1 MFQRL
6 AQDAV
11 PNDGDW
17 NSEKCLE
24 EYLALN
30 SISRFL
36 DSCCVSIWVIA
47 LLEKG
52 LKPWQMGISL
62 KEKCQQRFLSKLIF
76 GIIVF
81 LHDKK
86 TGTSDF
92 MFKKKTSA
100 LFVEIVT
107 STTPKPTS
115 MFGAPRSS
123 SAFCSASLAWTQ
135 ATSWQIKKLTPGMK
149 RWKSKMLQKKHLYDT
164 LFSKREDDFCIFCL
178 THQVMSWLWQAHGS

>member
-86 TGTSDF
+86 RGPLILCS
-92 MFKKKTSA
+92 KKNISPFRWNCHFNDSETDID
-100 LFVEIVT
+100 VRR
-107 STTPKPTS
+107 STLLV
-115 MFGAPRSS
+115 G
-123 SAFCSASLAWTQ
+123 L
-135 ATSWQIKKLTPGMK
+135 
-149 RWKSKMLQKKHLYDT
+149 
-164 LFSKREDDFCIFCL
+164 LFSL
-178 THQVMSWLWQAHGS
+178 TGLNAGHLLADQKINPRDEKMKI

>member
-6 AQDAV
+6 AHDAV

-24 EYLALN
+24 ECLALN

-62 KEKCQQRFLSKLIF
+62 KEKCQRRFLSKLIF

-81 LHDKK
+81 YMTKNGDLWF
-86 TGTSDF
+86 DF
-92 MFKKKTSA
+92 QKNISPFFVGNCHFNHLIQRLRNRHRCSA
-100 LFVEIVT
+100 LH
-107 STTPKPTS
+107 
-115 MFGAPRSS
+115 APRRPSVQPHW
-123 SAFCSASLAWTQ
+123 LEHRPPPGG
-135 ATSWQIKKLTPGMK
+135 IKKINPRDPGMK
-149 RWKSKMLQKKHLYDT
+149 RWT
-164 LFSKREDDFCIFCL
+164 
-178 THQVMSWLWQAHGS
+178 